1 VSYSAFVRFREL
13 RHGGDRPFTL
23 GFHPR
28 LTLLTG
34 LGDEGRRWM
43 ADLLQRALR
52 GDLGDLGGTV
62 DVHGVE
68 RQLTDALVA
77 ELALPADVDVL
88 VRPVDLPGAR
98 SIVPEN
104 AARDSTLDDDGGDDL
119 PDLRALANELSQAR
133 HALARAT
140 ENRAHTEQLLD
151 GSRHALAPLV
161 ADVAEADTRLAAAR
175 RRRDD
180 AAARLEAAITSVPRD
195 DDRHRTAAERARLQ
209 EQRATL
215 EARRQQIM
223 EAIDRLVADDVDP
236 SAIAAALTARMQWR
250 PTEPRPVQEALD
262 LADELDGVDAELG
275 ALPEPLAAPP
285 SLLADAE
292 RELADACAEL
302 SSAEAALAERQVAPD
317 DVARIDAL
325 HAEVLDAEDRAER
338 RFASPLA
345 KKRVK
350 DALAAENAFLGGIGF
365 TSYSDYL
372 LSTATLIVDPAAPK
386 RVGDARRRL
395 AVAEAV
401 WDELTG
407 REVRAQR
414 EQLEERQVTLLR
426 HARDLLGG
434 LPDGNSADVSA
445 ALRDVRT
452 GDDVPDDRQLAA
464 ALFDAGIDVADD
476 GPIATAERFLAV
488 GDERH
493 AQRAALQA
501 ELATVVD
508 DLDVVNAALASLP
521 STVNDAGDDVD
532 AALDEARADLRRA
545 QEDEQHAHRAVV
557 DARARAAE
565 HRAAIQRIE
574 ALEGDLD
581 GARAAEQQAAAH
593 VARLE
598 ATVAD
603 AERQHEQR
611 RRRRQARAEALDAV
625 IDLTEVERVPTE
637 VYLLARV
644 AAQREVGQAG
654 SLPLIVADAT
664 TGLSVDTTQGV
675 LDVVER
681 CSPVVQVVL
690 MSDDPDIEEWAR
702 SFGAE
707 GAAVRRF
714 SFVPAAV
721 E

>member
-1 VSYSAFVRFREL
+1 VSYSSFVRFSEL

-68 RQLTDALVA
+68 RQLSDALIA
-77 ELALPADVDVL
+77 ELGLPPDVDVL

-98 SIVPEN
+98 SIVPEY
-104 AARDSTLDDDGGDDL
+104 AAKDSVLDNEDDL

-140 ENRAHTEQLLD
+140 ENRVHTEELLD
-151 GSRHALAPLV
+151 GSRHALAPEA
-161 ADVAEADTRLAAAR
+161 ADVADAEARLADAR
-175 RRRDD
+175 ARRDD
-180 AAARLEAAITSVPRD
+180 AAARLEGAITSAPRD
-195 DDRHRTAAERARLQ
+195 DDRHRAAAERARLQ

-215 EARRQQIM
+215 EGRRQQIM
-223 EAIDRLVADDVDP
+223 EAIDRLVADDVDR
-236 SAIAAALTARMQWR
+236 SAIAAALTTRMQWR

-262 LADELDGVDAELG
+262 LADQLDAVHADLV
-275 ALPEPLAAPP
+275 ALPEPPAPP
-285 SLLADAE
+285 PSMLADAE
-292 RELADACAEL
+292 RELADARTAL
-302 SSAEAALAERQVAPD
+302 STAEAALAERQVSPD
-317 DVARIDAL
+317 DVARVDAL
-325 HAEVLDAEDRAER
+325 HAEVVDAEEKAER
-338 RFASPLA
+338 RLASPLT

-350 DALAAENAFLGGIGF
+350 DALAAENEFLGGLGF

-372 LSTATLIVDPAAPK
+372 LSTSTLIVDPAAPK
-386 RVGDARRRL
+386 RVGDAHRRL
-395 AVAEAV
+395 ADAEAV
-401 WDELTG
+401 WDELIG
-407 REVRAQR
+407 RELRAQR
-414 EQLEERQVTLLR
+414 EQLEERQVTLLK

-434 LPDGNSADVSA
+434 LPDGTSVDVST
-445 ALRDVRT
+445 ALRELRAGNDA
-452 GDDVPDDRQLAA
+452 PDERRLTA
-464 ALFDAGIDVADD
+464 ALFNAGVDITDD
-476 GPIATAERFLAV
+476 GPLRSAERFLAV
-488 GDERH
+488 ADERH

-508 DLDVVNAALASLP
+508 DLDGVNTGLASLP
-521 STVNDAGDDVD
+521 PTANDTTDEID
-532 AALDEARADLRRA
+532 AALDDARAALRRA

-557 DARARAAE
+557 DARASAAE

-581 GARAAEQQAAAH
+581 GARAAEQQATVH

-598 ATVAD
+598 QTTAD
-603 AERQHEQR
+603 AERVHEQR
-611 RRRRQARAEALDAV
+611 RRERQARAEALDAV
-625 IDLTEVERVPTE
+625 LDLTEVERVPTE

-644 AAQREVGQAG
+644 AAQREVGEAG

-664 TGLSVDTTQGV
+664 TGLSVETTQGV
-675 LDVVER
+675 LDVIER
-681 CSPVVQVVL
+681 FSPVVQFVL
-690 MSDDPDIEEWAR
+690 MSDDADIEDWAR
-702 SFGAE
+702 SFGAD

-714 SFVPAAV
+714 SFVPAAAQ
-721 E
+721 

>member
-1 VSYSAFVRFREL
+1 VRFSEL
-13 RHGGDRPFTL
+13 RHGGERPFTL

-52 GDLGDLGGTV
+52 GELGDLGGTV

-68 RQLTDALVA
+68 RQLTDALIA
-77 ELALPADVDVL
+77 ELELPADVDVL

-98 SIVPEN
+98 AIVPAH
-104 AARDSTLDDDGGDDL
+104 AASDVALDDDEEDL

-140 ENRAHTEQLLD
+140 ENRAHTESLLD
-151 GSRHALAPLV
+151 GSRHALAPV
-161 ADVAEADTRLAAAR
+161 AADVADAEARLAEAR
-175 RRRDD
+175 RRRDA
-180 AAARLEAAITSVPRD
+180 AAARLEAAITSTPRD
-195 DDRHRTAAERARLQ
+195 DDRRPVAAERARLQ

-215 EARRQQIM
+215 EGRRHQIT
-223 EAIDRLVADDVDP
+223 EAIDRLVTDDAGR
-236 SAIAAALTARMQWR
+236 STIAAALTARTQWR

-262 LADELDGVDAELG
+262 LADELDGVCADLA
-275 ALPEPLAAPP
+275 ALPEPPAPP
-285 SLLADAE
+285 PSMLADAQ
-292 RELADACAEL
+292 RELDDARAEL
-302 SSAEAALAERQVAPD
+302 STAEAALAERRVSAED
-317 DVARIDAL
+317 AARIDEL

-338 RFASPLA
+338 RLASPLT
-345 KKRVK
+345 KKRAK
-350 DALAAENAFLGGIGF
+350 DALAAEREHLGRLGF
-365 TSYSDYL
+365 SSYSAYL
-372 LSTATLIVDPAAPK
+372 LSTSTLIVDPAAPR
-386 RVGDARRRL
+386 RVADARRRL
-395 AVAEAV
+395 ADAEAV
-401 WDELTG
+401 WDEVTG
-407 REVRAQR
+407 HGLRARRE
-414 EQLEERQVTLLR
+414 ELEEREVALLE
-426 HARDLLGG
+426 HARDLLGV
-434 LPDGNSADVSA
+434 LPDGGGADVSA
-445 ALRDVRT
+445 ALRDLR
-452 GDDVPDDRQLAA
+452 GGSDAPDDRQLVA
-464 ALFDAGIDVADD
+464 ALFNAGVDVTDD
-476 GPIATAERFLAV
+476 DPIGTAERFLAV
-488 GDERH
+488 ADERH

-508 DLDVVNAALASLP
+508 DLDGVNTALGSLP
-521 STVNDAGDDVD
+521 PTADDTTDAID
-532 AALDEARADLRRA
+532 AAVDDARAELRRA
-545 QEDEQHAHRAVV
+545 QDDEQQAHRAAV

-574 ALEGDLD
+574 ALEGDLE

-598 ATVAD
+598 RTVAD
-603 AERQHEQR
+603 AESQLEKR

-625 IDLTEVERVPTE
+625 LDLTEVERAPTE

-664 TGLSVDTTQGV
+664 TGLTVETTQGV
-675 LDVVER
+675 LDVIER
-681 CSPVVQVVL
+681 FSPVVQFVL

-714 SFVPAAV
+714 SFVPASA
-721 E
+721 

>member
-1 VSYSAFVRFREL
+1 MRFNEL

-52 GDLGDLGGTV
+52 GELGELGGTV
-62 DVHGVE
+62 EVHGVE
-68 RQLTDALVA
+68 RQLSDALIA
-77 ELALPADVDVL
+77 ELELPSDVDVL

-98 SIVPEN
+98 AIVPEH
-104 AARDSTLDDDGGDDL
+104 AVSDSGVDEGDDL

-151 GSRHALAPLV
+151 GSRDALAPEA
-161 ADVAEADTRLAAAR
+161 ADVADAEARLADAR

-180 AAARLEAAITSVPRD
+180 AAARLEAAITPTPH
-195 DDRHRTAAERARLQ
+195 DDRHHVAAERAGLQ
-209 EQRATL
+209 EQRVTL

-223 EAIDRLVADDVDP
+223 EAVDRLVADHVDP
-236 SAIAAALTARMQWR
+236 SAIAAALTARKQWR

-262 LADELDGVDAELG
+262 LADELDRVDAELA
-275 ALPEPLAAPP
+275 ALPEPPAPP
-285 SLLADAE
+285 PSMLADAE
-292 RELADACAEL
+292 RELADARTQL
-302 SSAEAALAERQVAPD
+302 STAEAALAERQVSPGDA
-317 DVARIDAL
+317 ARIDAL
-325 HAEVLDAEDRAER
+325 HAEVLDAEDKAER
-338 RFASPLA
+338 RLASPLT

-350 DALAAENAFLGGIGF
+350 DALTAENEFLNGLGF
-365 TSYSDYL
+365 SSYSDYL
-372 LSTATLIVDPAAPK
+372 LNTSTLIVDPAAPK
-386 RVGDARRRL
+386 RVADARRR
-395 AVAEAV
+395 VADAQAV

-407 REVRAQR
+407 HGLRAQR
-414 EQLEERQVTLLR
+414 ELHEERQVTLLKRAR
-426 HARDLLGG
+426 HLLGA
-434 LPDGNSADVSA
+434 LPDGTSTDVTA
-445 ALRDVRT
+445 ALRDLRA
-452 GDDVPDDRQLAA
+452 GSDAPDDRQLVA
-464 ALFDAGIDVADD
+464 ALFIAGSDVADD
-476 GPIATAERFLAV
+476 PIATAERFLA
-488 GDERH
+488 GADERH

-508 DLDVVNAALASLP
+508 DLDGINATLAALPPTAS
-521 STVNDAGDDVD
+521 DATDEIDS
-532 AALDEARADLRRA
+532 ALEDARAALRRA
-545 QEDEQHAHRAVV
+545 QEDEQQAHRAAV

-598 ATVAD
+598 GTVAD
-603 AERQHEQR
+603 AEAQHEQQ

-625 IDLTEVERVPTE
+625 LDLTEVERVPTE

-664 TGLSVDTTQGV
+664 TGLSVETTQGV

-681 CSPVVQVVL
+681 FSPVVQFVL

-714 SFVPAAV
+714 SFVPASA
-721 E
+721 